1 MRAHVPEE
9 NYLVAADGDEA
20 VVVLCDCYIVD
31 FVAVGRV
38 FLDFE
43 GGGGI
48 EEADMAVGAAGQEVL
63 ACSGAVAEGEDLAI
77 VACKT

>member
-9 NYLVAADGDEA
+9 NDLVAADADEA

-38 FLDFE
+38 FLDF
-43 GGGGI
+43 
-48 EEADMAVGAAGQEVL
+48 
-63 ACSGAVAEGEDLAI
+63 
-77 VACKT
+77 

>member
-9 NYLVAADGDEA
+9 NNLVAADGDEA

-48 EEADMAVGAAGQEVL
+48 EEADVAVGAAGQELCWV
-63 ACSGAVAEGEDLAI
+63 SAI
-77 VACKT
+77 CRVV